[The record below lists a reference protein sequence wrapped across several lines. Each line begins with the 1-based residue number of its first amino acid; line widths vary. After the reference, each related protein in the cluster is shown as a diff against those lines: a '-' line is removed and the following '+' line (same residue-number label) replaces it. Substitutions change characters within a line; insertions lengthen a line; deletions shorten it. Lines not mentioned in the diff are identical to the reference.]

1 MGCAARPEKESAQ
14 PTSTVVWQ
22 PVRVL
27 SVGDDIARVTGG
39 VQPGEKIVALG
50 VHLLHEGEAVRL
62 AEQRDAT
69 QAGMTP

>member
-1 MGCAARPEKESAQ
+1 
-14 PTSTVVWQ
+14 
-22 PVRVL
+22 
-27 SVGDDIARVTGG
+27 DDIARVTGG